1 MNNIITITSYTVLLY
16 ILSFKM
22 KIKIVSEKE

>member
-1 MNNIITITSYTVLLY
+1 MNNVITITSNTVLLY

-22 KIKIVSEKE
+22 KIKIVSEKG